1 MNYSIEMLAQ
11 AEINPNL
18 LKTDFGIKRP
28 AQESLGRNL
37 VRIEERRSPSRVGLK
52 SKSSRNSQ

>member
-1 MNYSIEMLAQ
+1 MLAQ

-18 LKTDFGIKRP
+18 LKTDFGLYRST
-28 AQESLGRNL
+28 QETLDRNL

-52 SKSSRNSQ
+52 SKSSRNS